1 MNEATTKQY
10 ENENDGSDRDGSD
23 YDVVVIGGGA
33 AGLSAALVLGRA
45 RRRVAVVDAAEPRN
59 APAAHMHGYL
69 SRDGLPPATLL
80 ELGRAELERYGVRF
94 LTARVDDVR
103 AAAPGFAVRL
113 AGGPQLTTRHVVVAT
128 GLRDELPDLPGVRER
143 WGKDVLHCP
152 YCHGWEVRDRPL
164 GVIASQPGSVHQALL
179 VRQWSDDVV
188 LFANGLDLSAEDR
201 ERLAARGVRIVAGA
215 VERIAV
221 ADGRLRGVELV
232 DGRALPRA
240 AVFVAPRFV
249 PHDALLTALGAAA
262 EAGWVTTDRTG
273 RTSVPGVWAAGNVVD
288 PRAQVITAAGAGA
301 SLAFALNAELVEEDV
316 RAAVAE
322 ARAGA

>member
-10 ENENDGSDRDGSD
+10 ENDGSQYDDSE
-23 YDVVVIGGGA
+23 YDVVVVGGGA

-80 ELGRAELERYGVRF
+80 ELGRAELERYGVRL

-103 AAAPGFAVRL
+103 PADPGYAVHL

-128 GLRDELPDLPGVRER
+128 GLRDELPDLPGMRER
-143 WGKDVLHCP
+143 WGMDVLHCP
-152 YCHGWEVRDRPL
+152 YCHGWEVRDQPL
-164 GVIASQPGSVHQALL
+164 GVLATRPGSVHQALL

-188 LFANGLDLSAEDR
+188 FFANTVDPSVEDR
-201 ERLAARGVRIVAGA
+201 ERLAARGVRIVEGA

-221 ADGRLRGVELV
+221 ADGRLRGVELA

-249 PHDALLTALGAAA
+249 PHDTLLTALGCATAD
-262 EAGWVTTDRTG
+262 GWVTTDPAG
-273 RTSVPGVWAAGNVVD
+273 RTSVPGVWATGNVVD
-288 PRAQVITAAGAGA
+288 PRAQVITAAGTGA

-316 RAAVAE
+316 RAAVAGV
-322 ARAGA
+322 RVGV